1 MNNYLK
7 QIPYSIAQY
16 IMYALIGF
24 GLAFQ
29 LCVIIGLIPHKYVWG
44 GRLEN
49 QEQMVVFELI
59 SMSNLLLLFIL
70 IQVHGRTKYTN
81 LKKVATVL
89 LWVFA
94 GIFALNTLGNL
105 FAISSLETLLFT
117 PITVV
122 ASIMCGRIAL
132 GK

>member
-1 MNNYLK
+1 
-7 QIPYSIAQY
+7 
-16 IMYALIGF
+16 MYALIGF

-89 LWVFA
+89 LWIFA

-105 FAISSLETLLFT
+105 SAISSLETLLFT

-122 ASIMCGRIAL
+122 ASILCGRIAL
-132 GK
+132 VK